1 MKHSQEERDSRDKPL
16 LEEIRRLRGQVEDM
30 RKMIQERDRC
40 ETALEETNACLE
52 AYLRSAHELACFID
66 GESRILSASRMF
78 LAFYRLE
85 GESVQ
90 GKTFLELAQLS
101 EFHKTAFIR
110 GVRWEQKAWK
120 SRDSVTCEDIVQTTE
135 GEDRLFEVTRTP
147 LFYENG
153 ERKGMVLVGV
163 DVTERVKREFD
174 SQRLMAEQ
182 SAIFENTLVG
192 ILYAREDAI
201 VRVNHAME
209 TMFGLN
215 RDEMAGLSVDVIFGE
230 KNYAR
235 LMERAQEA
243 LERGDS
249 YSMEAC
255 LPRRD
260 GRTFYARIT
269 GKAIEAGPQPKG
281 VIWLVDDIDEEKR
294 IQRLREDTERI
305 MRHDLKAPLQGVLG
319 AADLLM
325 DRPLDKT
332 SRNLVDIINCSGRQ
346 IQETIDNSLDLFRIE
361 EGLHRLQPQKVDL
374 IPLLRKISR
383 RFEATM
389 RDKRLSFSLEAEE
402 ASAKSRPA
410 LGEPRLL
417 ENMFGNLIKN
427 AVEASPEGGGVTVAL
442 RAEGGTMVTEI
453 HNAGVIPEDIRD
465 RFGERYATS
474 GKAGGSGLGAYS
486 ARLIAVAHGGSLDF
500 TTSEQEGT
508 TLIVSLP
515 RG

>member
-174 SQRLMAEQ
+174 SQRLHH
-182 SAIFENTLVG
+182 L
-192 ILYAREDAI
+192 
-201 VRVNHAME
+201 
-209 TMFGLN
+209 
-215 RDEMAGLSVDVIFGE
+215 E
-230 KNYAR
+230 KTN
-235 LMERAQEA
+235 
-243 LERGDS
+243 
-249 YSMEAC
+249 
-255 LPRRD
+255 P
-260 GRTFYARIT
+260 
-269 GKAIEAGPQPKG
+269 
-281 VIWLVDDIDEEKR
+281 
-294 IQRLREDTERI
+294 
-305 MRHDLKAPLQGVLG
+305 
-319 AADLLM
+319 
-325 DRPLDKT
+325 
-332 SRNLVDIINCSGRQ
+332 
-346 IQETIDNSLDLFRIE
+346 SLW
-361 EGLHRLQPQKVDL
+361 GH
-374 IPLLRKISR
+374 
-383 RFEATM
+383 
-389 RDKRLSFSLEAEE
+389 
-402 ASAKSRPA
+402 
-410 LGEPRLL
+410 
-417 ENMFGNLIKN
+417 
-427 AVEASPEGGGVTVAL
+427 SPG
-442 RAEGGTMVTEI
+442 
-453 HNAGVIPEDIRD
+453 
-465 RFGERYATS
+465 
-474 GKAGGSGLGAYS
+474 
-486 ARLIAVAHGGSLDF
+486 
-500 TTSEQEGT
+500 
-508 TLIVSLP
+508 
-515 RG
+515 